1 MNDTNL
7 SKLFNLLNGF
17 SLKSTNDRFEVL
29 QVHVIQEEMKDFP
42 LVFMRIK
49 QQTIKRKLWVWPSL
63 TSLVAPFPKRC
74 EISLDVPGR
83 AAGLEK
89 WKH

>member
-1 MNDTNL
+1 MSIETFEMYSKNIRKIEKVQLMIQDL
-7 SKLFNLLNGF
+7 SKLFYLLNGF

-49 QQTIKRKLWVWPSL
+49 QQTIKRKL
-63 TSLVAPFPKRC
+63 
-74 EISLDVPGR
+74 
-83 AAGLEK
+83 
-89 WKH
+89 